1 VREAWGAARG
11 EVWLKKDERT
21 IPVVGLAGGI
31 GSGKSAVARVW
42 ERLGAVVI
50 DSDRESRAALELPEV
65 KRQLVAWWG
74 DRVLNPDGTVSRGA
88 VADVVFKD
96 AAERAKLEGLIHP
109 LVKRKRAEMVERARA
124 AGAPMAVVDA
134 PLLFEAGVDAECDA
148 VVFVDTPRELRVA
161 RVAGRG
167 WTEGELSRRESAQMG
182 LEEKRR
188 RSALVIR
195 NSGSEQELE
204 AEAGRVFR
212 EVLARFGG
220 VDQPV

>member
-1 VREAWGAARG
+1 
-11 EVWLKKDERT
+11 LKKDERT

-124 AGAPMAVVDA
+124 AGAWASR
-134 PLLFEAGVDAECDA
+134 C
-148 VVFVDTPRELRVA
+148 
-161 RVAGRG
+161 
-167 WTEGELSRRESAQMG
+167 EG
-182 LEEKRR
+182 
-188 RSALVIR
+188 LV
-195 NSGSEQELE
+195 NPFST
-204 AEAGRVFR
+204 
-212 EVLARFGG
+212 GG
-220 VDQPV
+220 VGLGSGPRVDR